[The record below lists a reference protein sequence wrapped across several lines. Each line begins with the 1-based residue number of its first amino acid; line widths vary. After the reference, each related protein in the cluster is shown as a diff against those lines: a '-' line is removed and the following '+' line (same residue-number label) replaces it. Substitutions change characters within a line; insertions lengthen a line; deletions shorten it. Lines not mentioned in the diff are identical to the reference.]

1 MKRFIYLF
9 LLLLGI
15 NNLYGQS
22 RTDLEKK
29 RKSVNQQIHKTSKL
43 LNQTANN
50 KKATYQKLN
59 ALENQIGTRE
69 GLIQDVAQRVAIL
82 DTMIDRKMTVV
93 EKLEDDLTAL
103 KENYKKLIRQ
113 LYRYKISKSPIT
125 FFWSA
130 HSFNHTYQRWI
141 YIQSLE
147 KHRSTQAIF
156 IQKTQTNLG
165 QRINQLEAQKIEKDE
180 LLQKEVA
187 QKERLDQEKANKSY
201 LITKLKKQEGKLR
214 ADLKRKKRYK
224 TQLSKKIE
232 KAILQ
237 QIAAAKEAARK
248 YKKKKA
254 LANKSNPN
262 STKSPVL
269 ESIDYESAA
278 SKKFAQQK
286 GKLMWPIYQGKII
299 GSYGKHQHPLFKD
312 VQINNNGIDIQGQ
325 YNSVVRNIYEGQV
338 VSVFTI
344 PGYQNAVMVKHGD
357 YYTTYS
363 NVAKVYVKQGQTLK
377 QGGQIGTIGRDNNG
391 TGHLLHFEIWH
402 NKYKENPALWLK
414 R

>member
-1 MKRFIYLF
+1 
-9 LLLLGI
+9 
-15 NNLYGQS
+15 
-22 RTDLEKK
+22 LEKK

-43 LNQTANN
+43 LSKTADN
-50 KKATYQKLN
+50 KKATYQKLS

-69 GLIQDVAQRVAIL
+69 ELIQDVAQRVAVL

-93 EKLEDDLTAL
+93 EQLDDDLVVL
-103 KENYKKLIRQ
+103 KGNYKKLIRQ
-113 LYRYKISKSPIT
+113 LYRYKISKSVIA

-130 HSFNHTYQRWI
+130 QSFNHTYQRWI

-147 KHRSTQAIF
+147 KNRSVQATF
-156 IQKTQTNLG
+156 IQRTQKDLG

-180 LLQKEVA
+180 LLQEEVA
-187 QKERLDQEKANKSY
+187 QKERLNKEKANKAY

-232 KAILQ
+232 TAILK

-262 STKSPVL
+262 SSKSPVL

-344 PGYQNAVMVKHGD
+344 PGYQNAVMVKHGA

>member
-147 KHRSTQAIF
+147 KHRSIQAIF

-248 YKKKKA
+248 YKKQKA
-254 LANKSNPN
+254 LAKSNPN
-262 STKSPVL
+262 NTKSPVL

>member
-1 MKRFIYLF
+1 MKRFIYI
-9 LLLLGI
+9 LLLLLSI
-15 NNLYGQS
+15 NTLYGQS

-43 LNQTANN
+43 LNKTANN

-59 ALENQIGTRE
+59 ALESQIDTRE
-69 GLIQDVAQRVAIL
+69 VLIQDVAQRLAML
-82 DTMIDRKMTVV
+82 DTMLDRKMTVV
-93 EKLEDDLTAL
+93 EQLDEDLRAL
-103 KENYKKLIRQ
+103 KANYKKLIRQ
-113 LYRYKISKSPIT
+113 LYRYKISKSVIA

-130 HSFNHTYQRWI
+130 QSFNHTYQRWI

-147 KHRSTQAIF
+147 KNRSVQASF
-156 IQKTQTNLG
+156 IQKVQTNLG
-165 QRINQLEAQKIEKDE
+165 QSINQLEAQKAEKDQ

-187 QKERLDQEKANKSY
+187 EKQLLDKEKANKAY
-201 LITKLKKQEGKLR
+201 LISKLKKQEGKLR

-254 LANKSNPN
+254 LAKNQTS
-262 STKSPVL
+262 KSPVL

-286 GKLMWPIYQGKII
+286 GKLIWPIYQGKII

-357 YYTTYS
+357 YYSTYS
-363 NVAKVYVKQGQTLK
+363 NVAKVYVKQGQKLK
-377 QGGQIGTIGRDNNG
+377 QGGQIGTIGRDSNTG
-391 TGHLLHFEIWH
+391 GHLLHFEIWH
-402 NKYKENPALWLK
+402 NKYKENPAAWLK

>member
-1 MKRFIYLF
+1 MKRFICIFLF
-9 LLLLGI
+9 LMGL
-15 NNLYGQS
+15 NALYGQS

-29 RKSVNQQIHKTSKL
+29 RQSVNQQINKTSQL
-43 LNQTANN
+43 LNKTASN
-50 KKATYQKLN
+50 KKATFKRLN
-59 ALENQIGTRE
+59 TLESQIGTSVI
-69 GLIQDVAQRVAIL
+69 LIQDVAERVAIL

-93 EKLEDDLTAL
+93 EDLEDDLVAL
-103 KENYKKLIRQ
+103 KEHYKKIIRQ
-113 LYRYKISKSPIT
+113 LYRYKISKNILA

-130 HSFNHTYQRWI
+130 KSFNQAYQRWI
-141 YIQSLE
+141 YVQHLEAYRSVQATYIRKIQ
-147 KHRSTQAIF
+147 TD
-156 IQKTQTNLG
+156 LG
-165 QRINQLEAQKIEKDE
+165 QRINQLEAQKTEKDE
-180 LLQKEVA
+180 LLQQELVEKEV
-187 QKERLDQEKANKSY
+187 LDKEKASKAY
-201 LITKLKKQEGKLR
+201 LIRQLKKQEGKLR

-237 QIAAAKEAARK
+237 QIAVAKEAARK
-248 YKKKKA
+248 YQQKKA
-254 LANKSNPN
+254 VSKNKN
-262 STKSPVL
+262 TKSPVL

-299 GSYGKHQHPLFKD
+299 GSYGQHQHPLFKD
-312 VQINNNGIDIQGQ
+312 VQTNNNGIDIQGQ
-325 YNSVVRNIYEGQV
+325 YNSVVRNIHEGQV
-338 VSVFTI
+338 VSIFTI

-363 NVAKVYVKQGQTLK
+363 NVAKVYVKQGQKLK
-377 QGGQIGTIGRDNNG
+377 PGGQIGTIGRDSNTG
-391 TGHLLHFEIWH
+391 GHLLHFEIWH

>member
-1 MKRFIYLF
+1 MKRFIYIF

-15 NNLYGQS
+15 NSLYGQS
-22 RTDLEKK
+22 RTALEKK
-29 RKSVNQQIHKTSKL
+29 RKSVNQQIHKTSQL
-43 LNQTANN
+43 LNKTANN
-50 KKATYQKLN
+50 KKATFKRLN
-59 ALENQIGTRE
+59 ALETQIGTRE
-69 GLIQDVAQRVAIL
+69 VLIQDVAQRVAVL

-93 EKLEDDLTAL
+93 EELDDDLGAL

-113 LYRYKISKSPIT
+113 LYRYKISKSLLA
-125 FFWSA
+125 FFWSTK
-130 HSFNHTYQRWI
+130 SFNRTYQRWI
-141 YIQSLE
+141 YVQHLE
-147 KHRSTQAIF
+147 KYRSVQAIF
-156 IQKTQTNLG
+156 IQKIQTDLG
-165 QRINQLEAQKIEKDE
+165 KRINQLEAQKTEKDQ
-180 LLQKEVA
+180 LLQEEVA
-187 QKERLDQEKANKSY
+187 QKQLLDKEKANKAY

-214 ADLKRKKRYK
+214 GDLKRKKRYK

-248 YKKKKA
+248 YKKKKG
-254 LANKSNPN
+254 LAKTKS
-262 STKSPVL
+262 SKSPVL
-269 ESIDYESAA
+269 ESIDYESVA
-278 SKKFAQQK
+278 SEKFAQQK

-344 PGYQNAVMVKHGD
+344 PGYQNAIMVKHGA

-363 NVAKVYVKQGQTLK
+363 NVAKVYVKQGQRLK
-377 QGGQIGTIGRDNNG
+377 QGGQIGTIGRDSNAG
-391 TGHLLHFEIWH
+391 GHLLHFEIWH

>member
-1 MKRFIYLF
+1 MQGLIYIF

-29 RKSVNQQIHKTSKL
+29 RTSVNQQIHKTSQL
-43 LNQTANN
+43 LNKAASS
-50 KKATYQKLN
+50 KKATFKKLN
-59 ALENQIGTRE
+59 ALETQIGTRE
-69 GLIQDVAQRVAIL
+69 VLIQDVAQRVAVL

-93 EKLEDDLTAL
+93 EKLDDDLISL
-103 KENYKKLIRQ
+103 KGHYKKLIRQ
-113 LYRYKISKSPIT
+113 LYRYKISKSVIA

-130 HSFNHTYQRWI
+130 ESFNHTYQRWI
-141 YIQSLE
+141 YVQSLE
-147 KHRSTQAIF
+147 KQRSVQATF

-165 QRINQLEAQKIEKDE
+165 LRINQLEAQKIEKDQ
-180 LLQKEVA
+180 LLQEELA
-187 QKERLDQEKANKSY
+187 QKQLLDKEKANKSY

-248 YKKKKA
+248 YKQKKA
-254 LANKSNPN
+254 ATKNNSSTNPILKPIR
-262 STKSPVL
+262 SETL
-269 ESIDYESAA
+269 A
-278 SKKFAQQK
+278 SKKFAAQK

-299 GSYGKHQHPLFKD
+299 GFYGQHQHPLFHD
-312 VQINNNGIDIQGQ
+312 VLINNNGVDIKGQ
-325 YNSVVRNIYEGQV
+325 YNSVVRNIHEGQV

-363 NVAKVYVKQGQTLK
+363 NVAKVYVKQGQQLK
-377 QGGQIGTIGRDNNG
+377 QGGQIGTIGRDNNAE
-391 TGHLLHFEIWH
+391 GHLLHFEIWH
-402 NKYKENPALWLK
+402 NKYKENPAVWLK
-414 R
+414 K

>member
-1 MKRFIYLF
+1 MKKIICIAF
-9 LLLLGI
+9 LLLGI
-15 NNLYGQS
+15 NILYGQS

-43 LNQTANN
+43 LNKTANN

-69 GLIQDVAQRVAIL
+69 VLIQDVAQRLAML

-93 EKLEDDLTAL
+93 EQLDEDLNAL
-103 KENYKKLIRQ
+103 KANYKKLIRQ
-113 LYRYKISKSPIT
+113 LYRYKISKSVIA

-130 HSFNHTYQRWI
+130 QSFNHTYQRWI

-147 KHRSTQAIF
+147 KNRSIQAGF
-156 IQKTQTNLG
+156 IQKVQTNLG
-165 QRINQLEAQKIEKDE
+165 QRINQLEARKTEKDQ

-187 QKERLDQEKANKSY
+187 EKQLLDKEKANKAY
-201 LITKLKKQEGKLR
+201 LISKLKKQEGKLR

-254 LANKSNPN
+254 LARNKTS
-262 STKSPVL
+262 KSPVL

-286 GKLMWPIYQGKII
+286 GKLIWPIYQGKII

-357 YYTTYS
+357 YYSTYS
-363 NVAKVYVKQGQTLK
+363 NVAKVYVKQGQKLK
-377 QGGQIGTIGRDNNG
+377 QGGQIGTIGRDSNTG
-391 TGHLLHFEIWH
+391 GHLLHFEIWH
-402 NKYKENPALWLK
+402 NKYKENPAAWLK

>member
-1 MKRFIYLF
+1 MKRFIYI
-9 LLLLGI
+9 LLLLLSI
-15 NNLYGQS
+15 NTLYGQS

-43 LNQTANN
+43 LNKTANN

-59 ALENQIGTRE
+59 ALESQIDTRE
-69 GLIQDVAQRVAIL
+69 VLIQDVAQRLAML
-82 DTMIDRKMTVV
+82 DTMLDRKMTVV
-93 EKLEDDLTAL
+93 EQLDEDLRAL
-103 KENYKKLIRQ
+103 KANYKKLIRQ
-113 LYRYKISKSPIT
+113 LYRYKISKSVIA

-130 HSFNHTYQRWI
+130 QSFNHTYQRWI

-147 KHRSTQAIF
+147 KNRSVQASF
-156 IQKTQTNLG
+156 IQKVQTNLG
-165 QRINQLEAQKIEKDE
+165 QSINQLEAQKAEKDQ

-187 QKERLDQEKANKSY
+187 EKQLLDKEKANKAY
-201 LITKLKKQEGKLR
+201 LISKLKKQEGKLR

-254 LANKSNPN
+254 LAKNQ
-262 STKSPVL
+262 TAKSPVL

-286 GKLMWPIYQGKII
+286 GKLIWPIYQGKII

-357 YYTTYS
+357 YYSTYS
-363 NVAKVYVKQGQTLK
+363 NVAKVYVKQGQKLK
-377 QGGQIGTIGRDNNG
+377 QGGQIGTIGRDSNTG
-391 TGHLLHFEIWH
+391 GHLLHFEIWH
-402 NKYKENPALWLK
+402 NKYKENPAAWLK